1 MKIYR
6 TTTRGYFNEYEDI
19 DGMEYVFSM
28 SNMGSVYHG
37 ENFRFWLDD
46 AGEERNVGHN
56 RIRYKCDE
64 GNKESEC
71 IFAIPE
77 DGSPIFLDTDH
88 TDDKCIQN
96 FHQEKATLEF
106 MEEFRELLLM
116 HWYRKINSQQF
127 MTIVKLVRMKH
138 VSMQDAMN
146 YVLYQEVYDDIY
158 SLMKDI
164 SDSDDFMKNQI
175 TKACYYTPIEYVN
188 ADKNIVDAA
197 RRFIGSV
204 EESYFNTSEL
214 CRYRNAL
221 NANIKK
227 IDDLT

>member
-6 TTTRGYFNEYEDI
+6 TTTRGFFDEYEYI
-19 DGMEYVFSM
+19 DGTEYVFSM

-56 RIRYKCDE
+56 MIRYKCDE

-77 DGSPIFLDTDH
+77 DGSPIYLDRDH

-116 HWYRKINSQQF
+116 HWYRKINSPQF
-127 MTIVKLVRMKH
+127 MNIVKLVRMKH
-138 VSMQDAMN
+138 YTMQNAMDS
-146 YVLYQEVYDDIY
+146 VLYQEVYDDIY

-164 SDSDDFMKNQI
+164 SDSDDFMQKQI
-175 TKACYYTPIEYVN
+175 TKACYY
-188 ADKNIVDAA
+188 
-197 RRFIGSV
+197 S
-204 EESYFNTSEL
+204 
-214 CRYRNAL
+214 
-221 NANIKK
+221 
-227 IDDLT
+227 